1 MPINMYYEQSQEFV
15 AGQLFLPYYLEFPD
29 S

>member
-1 MPINMYYEQSQEFV
+1 MSINMYYEQSQEIV